1 MGWREKLRELIDGDE
16 PDETGEISEIEDGV
30 ADAVDGDEGDG
41 IGEADLDDEGDGEGD
56 EGAADE
62 LGGDGDGDGDGGD
75 GDCAEDMTVSAG
87 LTPDITWEGGPAAG
101 LAVAEYPEGA
111 NRQWVLAM
119 AAATGFDSPV
129 TYGTVPANALEAEG
143 AAQDLVAGT
152 EYSVTVT
159 LSNGVDI
166 RCQLFTP

>member
-1 MGWREKLRELIDGDE
+1 MRIVRHLLPSLLVGSTLACLLVA
-16 PDETGEISEIEDGV
+16 TGC
-30 ADAVDGDEGDG
+30 DA
-41 IGEADLDDEGDGEGD
+41 IP
-56 EGAADE
+56 
-62 LGGDGDGDGDGGD
+62 GGDGDGDGDGGD

-87 LTPDITWEGGPAAG
+87 LTPDFTWEGGPAAG